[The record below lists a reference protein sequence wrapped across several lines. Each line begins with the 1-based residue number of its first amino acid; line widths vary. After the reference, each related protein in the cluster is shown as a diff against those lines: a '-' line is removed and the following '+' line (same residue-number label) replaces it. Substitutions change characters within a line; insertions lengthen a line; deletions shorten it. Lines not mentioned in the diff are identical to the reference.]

1 LAAAGLLPALLLL
14 AAAEGIVRMVGLDEP
29 ALRATGVPGEEKGLL
44 APDRDLF
51 WSLQPS
57 LRRVLS
63 GAIVST
69 NALGLRGEPVGPK
82 QEDEYR
88 ILSLG
93 ESSTFGIGVGDA
105 QTYSSRLGVHLNE
118 ALPERHVTVANA
130 GVPAWSSFQ
139 SLKYLELRGLELE
152 PDLVLFYHELNDY
165 LPSSLRDSSNNEIG
179 ALQTDRELYDSRLQR
194 TRRAF
199 FERSALFRFLSYQIA
214 RLRIAGFGTADFDNP
229 LLDIG
234 LPDIGLAPRLK
245 QRDGEA
251 VARNEWVLGRR
262 VSEPERLR
270 NLEELQALA
279 RREGLSLVLIHP
291 AYRHS
296 ERHTCLLTEFAERSG
311 IPWFEAFDS
320 LHIDGEPEE
329 SSFLDSMHP
338 SREGHERLARD
349 LAGFVARE
357 VLRDG
362 TGPAERAGAS

>member
-1 LAAAGLLPALLLL
+1 
-14 AAAEGIVRMVGLDEP
+14 
-29 ALRATGVPGEEKGLL
+29 
-44 APDRDLF
+44 
-51 WSLQPS
+51 
-57 LRRVLS
+57 
-63 GAIVST
+63 
-69 NALGLRGEPVGPK
+69 
-82 QEDEYR
+82 
-88 ILSLG
+88 
-93 ESSTFGIGVGDA
+93 
-105 QTYSSRLGVHLNE
+105 LNE

-262 VSEPERLR
+262 VSEPGPTGGLVAGPDPPRLP
-270 NLEELQALA
+270 ALGAAYVPADGVRGAFGHSVVRGFRQPSHRRGA
-279 RREGLSLVLIHP
+279 RGILLPGLHAP
-291 AYRHS
+291 
-296 ERHTCLLTEFAERSG
+296 
-311 IPWFEAFDS
+311 
-320 LHIDGEPEE
+320 EP
-329 SSFLDSMHP
+329 
-338 SREGHERLARD
+338 
-349 LAGFVARE
+349 
-357 VLRDG
+357 
-362 TGPAERAGAS
+362 